1 MRAVLLLPNLMTLSI
16 PHQKEAYDGPRQ
28 PAQYRKQSATDRR
41 SEVPGSGTRPLHDLV
56 HERLREDC
64 SRRCALCDKSFSKER
79 KSPSF
84 VRELSTLSLSS
95 PSQNRIFQV
104 GIWCWT

>member
-1 MRAVLLLPNLMTLSI
+1 MGERQSNNTCAYIDWSDGMRAVLLLPNLMTLSI

-56 HERLREDC
+56 HERLCEDC
-64 SRRCALCDKSFSKER
+64 SRRCAL
-79 KSPSF
+79 
-84 VRELSTLSLSS
+84 
-95 PSQNRIFQV
+95 
-104 GIWCWT
+104 